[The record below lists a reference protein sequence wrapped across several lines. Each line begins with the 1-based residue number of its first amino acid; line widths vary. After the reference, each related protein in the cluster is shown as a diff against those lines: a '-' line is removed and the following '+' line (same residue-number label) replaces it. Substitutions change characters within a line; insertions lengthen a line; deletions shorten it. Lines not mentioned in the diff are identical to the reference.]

1 MAMSSQWLKHWFP
14 HLPGALDRAPMA
26 GLMCAGALLLG
37 VALAGARSSLS
48 GDNKAAPSTE
58 PAANR
63 PAAVQ
68 FHEGEEIVDRMGK
81 FIMAGERA
89 VFITNEHQRF
99 IGLEN
104 QTLQYVVKTLQENPG
119 QLRWVVSGTVTEYC
133 GANYL
138 LFTRAQLVT
147 ADSKQ

>member
-1 MAMSSQWLKHWFP
+1 MPSQWLKHWFP

-26 GLMCAGALLLG
+26 GLLCAGALLLG

-48 GDNKAAPSTE
+48 NDQKPSAAATE
-58 PAANR
+58 ASANQAAN
-63 PAAVQ
+63 VQ
-68 FHEGEEIVDRMGK
+68 FHEGEELVDRVGK
-81 FIMAGERA
+81 FIVAGERV
-89 VFITNEHQRF
+89 VFITEENQRF

-104 QTLQYVVKTLQENPG
+104 QTLQYVVKTIQENPG
-119 QLRWVVSGTVTEYC
+119 QLRWTISGTVTEYC

-147 ADSKQ
+147 VESKK